1 MTKTLENLG
10 KAFVGESMAR
20 NRYTFYAKIAK
31 KEGFE
36 QIGEV
41 FLLTAEQEKQHA
53 KWLFRLINEIKENDD
68 DIVLETPVPN
78 VFGTTAENLQAAIDG
93 EHHEYT
99 EMYPDFAKIAE
110 EEGFK
115 DIAERL
121 KAIAVA
127 EEHHEERFKKL
138 LNEIKNNSVFK
149 KDKDVSWTCKECGY
163 VHTGKDAPELCPSCD
178 HPQAFYEVKCEEY

>member
-1 MTKTLENLG
+1 MKKTLENLS

-20 NRYTFYAKIAK
+20 NRYSFYAKVAK
-31 KEGFE
+31 QEGFE
-36 QIGEV
+36 QIAEV

-53 KWLFRLINEIKENDD
+53 KWLFKLINEIKLSDE
-68 DIVLETPVPN
+68 DIVVDSPVPN

-93 EHHEYT
+93 ENHEHT
-99 EMYPDFAKIAE
+99 KMYPDFAKVAQKEGYE
-110 EEGFK
+110 EIS
-115 DIAERL
+115 DRL

-138 LNEIKNNSVFK
+138 LEQVKAKTVFK

-163 VHTGKDAPELCPSCD
+163 VHEGKEAPELCPSCD
-178 HPQAFYEVKCEEY
+178 HPQAFYEVKCEKY